1 MYLPDYRKEI
11 FGLDRFGVV
20 APDGRFLLC
29 AGFFPPAVFLA
40 TRFVLFTAFF
50 TQRIIVI
57 RRKLDAAKDTL
68 VVFLA
73 LIVQPHSIH
82 AAHRAVLF
90 SAFFAVNAVLR
101 CRKLA
106 AKYAQSGGF

>member
-1 MYLPDYRKEI
+1 MI
-11 FGLDRFGVV
+11 
-20 APDGRFLLC
+20 
-29 AGFFPPAVFLA
+29 FLA
-40 TRFVLFTAFF
+40 MCFVLFTAFF

-82 AAHRAVLF
+82 AAHRAVCSPALF
-90 SAFFAVNAVLR
+90 AENAV
-101 CRKLA
+101 
-106 AKYAQSGGF
+106 